1 MELYLASGQS
11 TRMGQSKL
19 LLSWKGMPLIEHLL
33 ITASS
38 IPFLPM
44 SMVIPDQNVTLKKII
59 APYDCQPLY
68 NSSSH
73 LGMGHSLSLA
83 IRSLPRFAK
92 AAVIMLGDQ
101 PTLHMNDILHV
112 LQEFTQMQSRENRCP
127 KTIIQTKYQNG
138 RVGHPILF
146 SNHFFNDLK
155 SLKGDVGGKE
165 ISVKIANFYFSVG
178 VPMNIPKILIHLMTI
193 NGLNR
198 KNIYLEDKK
207 DERNELII
215 AAIDQAL
222 KVEEVSL
229 ATVVSVGAQHTVEKG
244 LKC

>member
-1 MELYLASGQS
+1 MKSELEVYGIILASGQS

-33 ITASS
+33 ITTSS
-38 IPFLPM
+38 IPFLRM
-44 SMVIPDQNVTLKKII
+44 RIVIPDQNVTLKKII

-83 IRSLPRFAK
+83 IRSLPSSAK

-165 ISVKIANFYFSVG
+165 VIRENSQFLFQCGSANEYPEDIDTPNDYKRLFQQE
-178 VPMNIPKILIHLMTI
+178 K
-193 NGLNR
+193 
-198 KNIYLEDKK
+198 YLF
-207 DERNELII
+207 
-215 AAIDQAL
+215 
-222 KVEEVSL
+222 
-229 ATVVSVGAQHTVEKG
+229 GG
-244 LKC
+244 